1 LKRLLSIF
9 VLLALASPVFGQ
21 CILKQSTATQEI
33 SIGPFLDT
41 TTGNT
46 EQTGL
51 TIANTDVRLKKGSA
65 DWASKNSGGAT
76 AEEHGNYRIT
86 LDATDT
92 NTVGI
97 LEIYV
102 HPATSLAVFRTC
114 YVVTSAAYTAFYD
127 SSAPGYV
134 PNAPVN
140 VAQFGGSNGTFS
152 SGRPSVDVNSLASN
166 SITAGVIADA
176 AIDRA
181 TFAADTGLAPIRS
194 NTAQA
199 GASTTITLDASA
211 SATNSFYNNDL
222 VLITGGTGAG
232 QARFVTAYVGSTKV
246 ATVATWATN
255 PDNTSTFAILPF
267 DSVPGGTAPTAAQIS
282 TAVWQDIIATSDFTT
297 AGSIGKRLAD
307 DVDAQISTRFPTS
320 SAPTNFSSLGISA
333 AGKINEVVTY
343 TGNTPQT
350 GDSYARLGAPAGA
363 SMSADVAAV
372 NAKTTNLPSSP
383 AAVGSA
389 MALTSGERNSTA
401 DALLDRA
408 NAIESSV
415 TLRQA
420 ARLFVSA
427 LGGKTTGSG
436 TSTLTF
442 RDTNDTKDVI
452 VCTIS
457 SGNRTACTLNLN

>member
-1 LKRLLSIF
+1 
-9 VLLALASPVFGQ
+9 
-21 CILKQSTATQEI
+21 
-33 SIGPFLDT
+33 
-41 TTGNT
+41 
-46 EQTGL
+46 
-51 TIANTDVRLKKGSA
+51 
-65 DWASKNSGGAT
+65 
-76 AEEHGNYRIT
+76 
-86 LDATDT
+86 
-92 NTVGI
+92 
-97 LEIYV
+97 
-102 HPATSLAVFRTC
+102 
-114 YVVTSAAYTAFYD
+114 
-127 SSAPGYV
+127 
-134 PNAPVN
+134 
-140 VAQFGGSNGTFS
+140 
-152 SGRPSVDVNSLASN
+152 
-166 SITAGVIADA
+166 
-176 AIDRA
+176 
-181 TFAADTGLAPIRS
+181 
-194 NTAQA
+194 
-199 GASTTITLDASA
+199 
-211 SATNSFYNNDL
+211 
-222 VLITGGTGAG
+222 
-232 QARFVTAYVGSTKV
+232 
-246 ATVATWATN
+246 
-255 PDNTSTFAILPF
+255 
-267 DSVPGGTAPTAAQIS
+267 
-282 TAVWQDIIATSDFTT
+282 
-297 AGSIGKRLAD
+297 
-307 DVDAQISTRFPTS
+307 
-320 SAPTNFSSLGISA
+320 LGISA